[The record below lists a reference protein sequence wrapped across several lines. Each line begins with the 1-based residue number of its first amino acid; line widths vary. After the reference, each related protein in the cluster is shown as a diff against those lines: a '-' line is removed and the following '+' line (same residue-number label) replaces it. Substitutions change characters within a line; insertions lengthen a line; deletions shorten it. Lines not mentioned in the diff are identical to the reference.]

1 MSSCAIPERRTVEWR
16 TPVSSDVRESVEALF
31 HGQRTMEDVVRW
43 GLAQRPV
50 RLVEEVVVQ
59 DEYTH
64 DVVIRHPSGV
74 YLAYDST

>member
-1 MSSCAIPERRTVEWR
+1 VE
-16 TPVSSDVRESVEALF
+16 TLF
-31 HGQRTMEDVVRW
+31 RGQKTLEDVVRW

-50 RLVEEVVVQ
+50 RIVEEVVVQ

-74 YLAYDST
+74 YLAYDAS